1 MAIRRYQIGDHGQ
14 ISGMGAKM
22 VRVDGSNAGEKTPVR
37 SDAYNHCDVESAL
50 SRRKR
55 IRHCSLWEGQPF
67 VGLIALAVVAKI
79 SCCKTKF
86 FHHGR
91 GVSLP
96 VLSVP
101 V

>member
-14 ISGMGAKM
+14 ISGMGAKI
-22 VRVDGSNAGEKTPVR
+22 VRVDGSNAGEKTPV
-37 SDAYNHCDVESAL
+37 HCDVESAL

-55 IRHCSLWEGQPF
+55 IRHCSLWEGQPS